1 MFQLILELNPNTDPN
16 PCLVPVCVEGII
28 IFNVSGK
35 GGAKIKEI
43 REVTGASVQVF
54 VCVCV
59 VCLCVCVGIY
69 VYTECSYY
77 VCLCW
82 LV

>member
-54 VCVCV
+54 CVCVCCV
-59 VCLCVCVGIY
+59 FMCVCGHLCVY
-69 VYTECSYY
+69 
-77 VCLCW
+77 
-82 LV
+82 

>member
-54 VCVCV
+54 CVCMCV
-59 VCLCVCVGIY
+59 YVNIHVHVECIYYLCL
-69 VYTECSYY
+69 S
-77 VCLCW
+77 L